1 MLGFE
6 RRVSRA
12 FSLETTGFWYEVS
25 DLISR
30 SGADLSNVYQNS
42 AEARIRGL
50 ELAGSL
56 WPVDGLLLN
65 IHVTWTDGADRPG
78 PPRGAGDRPRVGRG
92 DRPTAP
98 RGLRPSAL
106 DRRP

>member
-1 MLGFE
+1 
-6 RRVSRA
+6 
-12 FSLETTGFWYEVS
+12 
-25 DLISR
+25 
-30 SGADLSNVYQNS
+30 
-42 AEARIRGL
+42 
-50 ELAGSL
+50 
-56 WPVDGLLLN
+56 VDGLLLN